1 MGEGGWKG
9 SDAGAGR
16 QAMPGEGQ
24 AGRQQKVAAENDPP
38 SPGTGM
44 FKFIHP

>member
-24 AGRQQKVAAENDPP
+24 AGRQVAEGSSRKFRIDP
-38 SPGTGM
+38 
-44 FKFIHP
+44 